1 MGRAPLPP
9 LRALARCDPAER
21 GLRRAAEMV
30 APIQYSLSQ
39 FLSNAISLVGGVA
52 MCFLTS
58 WRLSS
63 TPMGLEPQTRSG

>member
-1 MGRAPLPP
+1 MRTGDLQSRVSE
-9 LRALARCDPAER
+9 DISQ
-21 GLRRAAEMV
+21 MV

-39 FLSNAISLVGGVA
+39 FLSNAITLVGGVA

-63 TPMGLEPQTRSG
+63 TSMGLEPQPRSG